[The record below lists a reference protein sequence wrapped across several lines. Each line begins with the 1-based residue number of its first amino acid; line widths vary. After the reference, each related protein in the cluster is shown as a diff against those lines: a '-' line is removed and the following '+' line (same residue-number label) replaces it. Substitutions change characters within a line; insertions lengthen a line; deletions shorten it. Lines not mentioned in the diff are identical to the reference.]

1 MAFSPETTARL
12 EAIRAKV
19 LAGTDTREDLAEG
32 LRILREDRVGAQHA
46 STNSKTRKADAA
58 APVNVANALA
68 DLKAIGAKLMSE
80 PVA

>member
-1 MAFSPETTARL
+1 MAFSAETTARL

-32 LRILREDRVGAQHA
+32 LRILREDRVGAQIA
-46 STNSKTRKADAA
+46 STSSRSKKAADAA
-58 APVNVANALA
+58 PVDAAAALA
-68 DLKAIGAKLMSE
+68 GLRALGTKLMSG